1 MTFWSIV
8 GWIIGVTVILKIA
21 GALAY
26 AGKKGQ

>member
-8 GWIIGVTVILKIA
+8 GWIIGITVVLKIA

-26 AGKKGQ
+26 AGKKNQ